1 MSMKN
6 RIIYIILIIVF
17 FQFSSFAQ
25 DQFYNF
31 ETKTI
36 EITDDGNSVKATYGK
51 VVSSDKNFEIEANE
65 FLYSKNTKILNING
79 NGSVQIKSNNL
90 SVEFDKGFIDQKTF
104 IFEAS
109 GEVKVKDLNRNL
121 EINSK
126 KIVFNYKENILI
138 STSKSQIR
146 DDYQNNLIT
155 ENFEYN
161 IDNEILK
168 LNGLNLTDRNNN
180 NLKSSIAYINTK
192 TNNLYGKNIFI
203 NLRNETLNKNNEPRL
218 KGNSIINND
227 FSTKITKGVFTT
239 CKKRDGCPPW
249 ELSAKKIEHDKKNK
263 IIKYENAFLKIYDKP
278 IAYFPKFSHPDPTV
292 DRKSGFLTPSI
303 KNSSNSKNFLSL
315 PYYLVVSENS
325 DLTFSPRLYDH
336 EEVLLQTEYR
346 KVNLNSNHVSDF
358 SFKINDNK
366 KLKSHFF
373 YEYNKDINLDNFV
386 DSNFDF
392 KIQATSKD
400 TYIKKNKIKSKL
412 ISSESLLENSA
423 KLSLSKNDMTVNFE
437 TIMYEDL
444 DKNDSDRYEFL
455 IPKIDVT
462 KKIQNKTKLD
472 GDFTFKSQAL
482 TKNYNTNIFETIN
495 INDLIFQ
502 SNPKITSKGFYN
514 NYEFLLKNANTDA
527 ENSSSYKNKENIYM
541 SGLIQLNSSLPL
553 IKENNDYKKI
563 LNPKLALKIS
573 PNHTKDNRNDDI
585 KIDANNIYTINR
597 AVKQDMIEGGLS
609 LTYGNEF
616 SLLNKKNLVEVFGL
630 KIANNLRLKE
640 NNDLPRNSQIGQKTS
655 SILTEMFYQP
665 NEHIKVNYN
674 TSIKN
679 DLTNI
684 NYENLNTEFKIN
696 NIVTNFDYLNEN
708 NSSDNL
714 AYLSNTTKL
723 LIDNSNLISFS
734 TRRNKTID
742 LTEYYNLAY
751 QYRNDCLTASIEYN
765 KEYYSDRDLKPN
777 ESIFFKLSIIPF
789 NKDNPKFLK

>member
-17 FQFSSFAQ
+17 FQINSFAQ

-36 EITDDGNSVKATYGK
+36 EITEDGNSVKATYGK

-138 STSKSQIR
+138 STSKSQII
-146 DDYQNNLIT
+146 DNYQNNLIT

-292 DRKSGFLTPSI
+292 DRKSGFL
-303 KNSSNSKNFLSL
+303 
-315 PYYLVVSENS
+315 
-325 DLTFSPRLYDH
+325 
-336 EEVLLQTEYR
+336 
-346 KVNLNSNHVSDF
+346 
-358 SFKINDNK
+358 
-366 KLKSHFF
+366 
-373 YEYNKDINLDNFV
+373 
-386 DSNFDF
+386 
-392 KIQATSKD
+392 
-400 TYIKKNKIKSKL
+400 
-412 ISSESLLENSA
+412 
-423 KLSLSKNDMTVNFE
+423 
-437 TIMYEDL
+437 
-444 DKNDSDRYEFL
+444 
-455 IPKIDVT
+455 IP
-462 KKIQNKTKLD
+462 
-472 GDFTFKSQAL
+472 
-482 TKNYNTNIFETIN
+482 
-495 INDLIFQ
+495 
-502 SNPKITSKGFYN
+502 
-514 NYEFLLKNANTDA
+514 
-527 ENSSSYKNKENIYM
+527 
-541 SGLIQLNSSLPL
+541 QLN
-553 IKENNDYKKI
+553 N
-563 LNPKLALKIS
+563 
-573 PNHTKDNRNDDI
+573 
-585 KIDANNIYTINR
+585 
-597 AVKQDMIEGGLS
+597 
-609 LTYGNEF
+609 
-616 SLLNKKNLVEVFGL
+616 
-630 KIANNLRLKE
+630 
-640 NNDLPRNSQIGQKTS
+640 
-655 SILTEMFYQP
+655 
-665 NEHIKVNYN
+665 
-674 TSIKN
+674 
-679 DLTNI
+679 
-684 NYENLNTEFKIN
+684 
-696 NIVTNFDYLNEN
+696 
-708 NSSDNL
+708 
-714 AYLSNTTKL
+714 
-723 LIDNSNLISFS
+723 
-734 TRRNKTID
+734 
-742 LTEYYNLAY
+742 
-751 QYRNDCLTASIEYN
+751 
-765 KEYYSDRDLKPN
+765 
-777 ESIFFKLSIIPF
+777 
-789 NKDNPKFLK
+789 